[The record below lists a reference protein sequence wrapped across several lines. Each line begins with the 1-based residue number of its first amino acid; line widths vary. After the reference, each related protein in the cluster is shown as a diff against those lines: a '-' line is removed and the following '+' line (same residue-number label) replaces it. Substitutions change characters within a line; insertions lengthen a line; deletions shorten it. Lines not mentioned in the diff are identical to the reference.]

1 MSVGRIC
8 SREID
13 IAEANETARD
23 AARRMHQRDV
33 GTLVVLNDDRQPI
46 GLVTDRDL
54 VCRVLAPPR
63 DPETTRVGEIMTT
76 NPKVLREDSPI
87 EGALG
92 LMRAGSFRRVPIVD
106 ASGRLVGILTLD
118 DVLALLAEE
127 FGHIGGLLER
137 Q

>member
-23 AARRMHQRDV
+23 AARRMLQRGV
-33 GTLVVLNDDRQPI
+33 GTLVVLNDERQPI

-54 VCRVLAPPR
+54 VLRVLAPAR
-63 DPETTRVGEIMTT
+63 DPETTRVREIMTAD
-76 NPKVLREDSPI
+76 PKVLREDSPI

-106 ASGRLVGILTLD
+106 AAGRLVGILTLD
-118 DVLALLAEE
+118 DVLSLLAEE
-127 FGHIGGLLER
+127 FGHIGGLLEG

>member
-23 AARRMHQRDV
+23 AARRMLQRGV
-33 GTLVVLNDDRQPI
+33 GTLVVLNDERQPA

-54 VCRVLAPPR
+54 VVRVLAPAR
-63 DPETTRVGEIMTT
+63 DPETTRVSEIMTAD
-76 NPKVLREDSPI
+76 PKVLREDSPI

-106 ASGRLVGILTLD
+106 AAGRLVGILTLD
-118 DVLALLAEE
+118 DVLSLLAEE
-127 FGHIGGLLER
+127 FGHIGGLLEG

>member
-23 AARRMHQRDV
+23 AARRMHQRGV
-33 GTLVVLNDDRQPI
+33 GTLVVLNEERQPT

-54 VCRVLAPPR
+54 VLRVLAPAR
-63 DPETTRVGEIMTT
+63 DPETTRVREIMTAD
-76 NPKVLREDSPI
+76 PKVLREDSPI

-106 ASGRLVGILTLD
+106 AAGRLVGILTLD
-118 DVLALLAEE
+118 DVLSLLAEE

>member
-23 AARRMHQRDV
+23 AARRMLQRGV
-33 GTLVVLNDDRQPI
+33 GTLVVLNDDRQPA

-54 VCRVLAPPR
+54 VVRVLAPAR
-63 DPETTRVGEIMTT
+63 DPETTRVSDIMTAD
-76 NPKVLREDSPI
+76 PKVLREDSPI

-106 ASGRLVGILTLD
+106 AAGRLVGILTLD
-118 DVLALLAEE
+118 DVLSLLAEE
-127 FGHIGGLLER
+127 FGHIGGLLEG

>member
-63 DPETTRVGEIMTT
+63 DPETTRVREIMTT

>member
-63 DPETTRVGEIMTT
+63 DPEATRVREIMTT

-127 FGHIGGLLER
+127 FGHIGGLLEG

>member
-63 DPETTRVGEIMTT
+63 DPEATRVREIMTT